1 MTTVNRHDQPARTAL
16 AWQRTALLAA
26 TNAVLLMRD
35 GYTRDSAF
43 EILAALCLAA
53 LVVLATVVVRIPSMT
68 GCSRRT
74 IRAATGLVIAAGA
87 LTAIGLLT

>member
-1 MTTVNRHDQPARTAL
+1 MTTVNRRDQPARTAL

-35 GYTRDSAF
+35 GYLRGSAY

-53 LVVLATVVVRIPSMT
+53 LVVLATVVVRIPSMS

-74 IRAATGLVIAAGA
+74 IHAATTLVIAAGA
-87 LTAIGLLT
+87 LTALGLLR